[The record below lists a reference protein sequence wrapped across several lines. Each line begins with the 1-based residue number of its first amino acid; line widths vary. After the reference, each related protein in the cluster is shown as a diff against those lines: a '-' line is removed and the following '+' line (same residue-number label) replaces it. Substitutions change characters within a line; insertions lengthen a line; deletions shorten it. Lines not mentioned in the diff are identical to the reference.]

1 MTTRI
6 LIKEQNYKDFYKDIF
21 PMFQDHWEELGEKGG
36 STNFA
41 LDHHLM
47 MHLNDTGMY
56 KCFTVEYKGKYI
68 GYCSWVLSNGIHS
81 ASDLYATTDAVYIDK
96 EYRDSLLGAGIKLL
110 RYSEKVLKE
119 KYKVDIIQFSMNVN
133 YDLTKLLTRMG
144 YEISEVKYSK
154 KLGE

>member
-1 MTTRI
+1 MI
-6 LIKEQNYKDFYKDIF
+6 IKEQSYKDIYKDVY
-21 PMFQDHWEELGEKGG
+21 PLCQKHWEELGEKGG
-36 STNFA
+36 STDFA
-41 LDHHLM
+41 INHHLM
-47 MHLNDTGMY
+47 MHLNSAGIY

-68 GYCSWVLSNGIHS
+68 GYCAWVLSHGIHS
-81 ASDLYATTDAVYIDK
+81 ASDLYATTDAVFIDK
-96 EYRDSLLGAGIKLL
+96 EYRESLLGAGIKLL

-133 YDLTKLLTRMG
+133 YDLTKLLTHMG